1 MQVDLTQEKCI
12 PCSLDTPP
20 MKGEILYEL
29 LDTLHP
35 QWLLVEETHIER
47 KFKFKDFAEA
57 LAFVDKVGELAELE
71 GHHPNIELSWGKV
84 KIILL
89 THKISGLSRN
99 DFVLASKIDTLL

>member
-20 MKGEILYEL
+20 IKGDILYEL

-57 LAFVDKVGELAELE
+57 LAFVNKVGELAEYE
-71 GHHPNIELSWGKV
+71 GHHPDIQLSWGKV
-84 KIILL
+84 KVTLL
-89 THKISGLSRN
+89 THKIKGLSRN
-99 DFVLASKIDTLL
+99 DFVLASKIDQLL

>member
-20 MKGEILYEL
+20 MKGDILYEL

-35 QWLLVEETHIER
+35 GWMLVEENHIER

-57 LAFVDKVGELAELE
+57 LAFVNKVGELAEYE
-71 GHHPNIELSWGKV
+71 GHHPDIKLSWGVVKV
-84 KIILL
+84 VLL
-89 THKISGLSRN
+89 THKIKGLSRN
-99 DFVLASKIDTLL
+99 DFVLASKIDQLL